1 MRAVE
6 QRVLDVGGIRTF
18 YTRVGSDK
26 NNEEAEDIIGSV
38 SLEFSDWRLRPR
50 VSEIFDTLG
59 RRLQDISGVVIDLR
73 KEEGG
78 PPVGKALQLQLSSV
92 YPELLNDA
100 AAKVRA
106 QFDDM
111 AGLNSIEDSRPLP
124 GIDWTLAVDRAQ
136 AAKYGI
142 DISGIGNMIQMTT
155 GGYKLGEYR
164 PDDSEDE
171 IDIRVR
177 FPTIDR
183 TVTGLNAV
191 RINTASGAVP
201 VSNFINREARQ
212 KTGMVKRVD
221 GLRVITVKADVDD
234 GVLADDKLRELQNWL
249 EKHPLDAR
257 IRVDFKGEDEEQ
269 AKAQAF
275 LSKAFLVALFLMA
288 LILVTQFNSFYQASL
303 ILFAVVMSTVGVLIG
318 LIATQSPFGI
328 VMNGIGVIALAGI
341 VVNNNIVLID
351 TYARLRDTIGDPV
364 EAVLRTGV
372 QRLRPVLLTTATT
385 VLGLMPMMFGINID
399 FVTREITQGAPSTQ
413 WWTQLSTSIVFGLS
427 FATILTL
434 VVTPSALV
442 LQEKILAR
450 WGRGRRVRAASA

>member
-1 MRAVE
+1 
-6 QRVLDVGGIRTF
+6 
-18 YTRVGSDK
+18 
-26 NNEEAEDIIGSV
+26 
-38 SLEFSDWRLRPR
+38 
-50 VSEIFDTLG
+50 
-59 RRLQDISGVVIDLR
+59 
-73 KEEGG
+73 
-78 PPVGKALQLQLSSV
+78 
-92 YPELLNDA
+92 
-100 AAKVRA
+100 
-106 QFDDM
+106 M

-124 GIDWTLAVDRAQ
+124 GIDWTLVVDRTQ

-142 DISGIGNMIQMTT
+142 DISGIGNTIQMTT
-155 GGYKLGEYR
+155 GGYKIGEYR

-201 VSNFINREARQ
+201 VSNFVKREARQ
-212 KTGMVKRVD
+212 KTGMLSRVD
-221 GLRVITVKADVDD
+221 GLRVVTVKADVDE
-234 GVLADDKLRELQNWL
+234 GILADDKLRELQDWL
-249 EKHPLDAR
+249 KQSPLDSR
-257 IRVDFKGEDEEQ
+257 IQVDFKGEDEEQ

-275 LSKAFLVALFLMA
+275 LGKAFLVALFLMA
-288 LILVTQFNSFYQASL
+288 LILVTQFNSFYQAAL

-351 TYARLRDTIGDPV
+351 TYARLRETVKDPV

-385 VLGLMPMMFGINID
+385 VLGLMPMVFGINID
-399 FVTREITQGAPSTQ
+399 FFTREVTQGAPSTQ

-442 LQEKILAR
+442 LQANVST
-450 WGRGRRVRAASA
+450 WWAGRRQKRLAPS